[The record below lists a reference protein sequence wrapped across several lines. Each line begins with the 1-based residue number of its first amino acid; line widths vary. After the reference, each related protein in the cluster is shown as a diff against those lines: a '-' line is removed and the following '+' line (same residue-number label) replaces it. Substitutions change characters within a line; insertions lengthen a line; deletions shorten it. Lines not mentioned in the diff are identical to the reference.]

1 MARSDRL
8 FDIIQLLRAAKRPV
22 RAVDLAEA
30 LEVTERTIYRD
41 IAALQGM
48 RVPVE
53 GAAGIGYVMRAG
65 FDLPPL
71 MFDAEEIEAI
81 IVGMALL
88 RRTGDKGLQAAA
100 HKVSGKIAAVLP
112 PDRSASLDA
121 TGLQVSRWGVATAFR
136 IDLGAVR
143 RAIRDERKL
152 RIDYTD
158 EHGRASSRSIRPI
171 AIIYYI
177 EVVVLAAWCEKR
189 RGFRHFRADRITACQ
204 TLKEYFKGESD
215 RLRAAWNAE
224 HQAP

>member
-8 FDIIQLLRAAKRPV
+8 FDIIQILRAARRPV
-22 RAVDLAEA
+22 RAIDLAQA

-48 RVPVE
+48 RVPVA

-88 RRTGDKGLQAAA
+88 RRTGDRGLQNAAQ
-100 HKVSGKIAAVLP
+100 KVSGKIAAVLP
-112 PDRSASLDA
+112 PDRSAALDV
-121 TGLQVSRWGVATAFR
+121 TRLRVSQWGVATAFR
-136 IDLGAVR
+136 VDLGAIR

-152 RIDYTD
+152 RIAYTD
-158 EHGRASSRSIRPI
+158 ERGRSSTRQIRPI
-171 AIIYYI
+171 AIVYYI

-189 RGFRHFRADRITACQ
+189 RAFRHFRADRVTDCRI
-204 TLKEYFKGESD
+204 LKEDFKGAGDS
-215 RLRAAWNAE
+215 LRAAWSAE

>member
-100 HKVSGKIAAVLP
+100 RKVSGKIAAVLP
-112 PDRSASLDA
+112 PDRSSSLDA
-121 TGLQVSRWGVATAFR
+121 TRLQVSRWGVATTFR
-136 IDLGAVR
+136 IDLGVIR

-152 RIDYTD
+152 HIDYTD
-158 EHGRASSRSIRPI
+158 EHGRSSSRRIRPI
-171 AIIYYI
+171 AIVYYI

-189 RGFRHFRADRITACQ
+189 RGFRHFRADRITDCRA
-204 TLKEYFKGESD
+204 LKEDFKGAGD